1 MIIRFAKENRS
12 SNDGKPHTLTCRRD
26 DGSQTWQPS
35 SEFFVRHDLVHYAV
49 ETVLGYTE
57 AFLGLVARG
66 KDLDAFGTRNGVK
79 DVYTFEEG
87 WAEIIVSLL
96 QWPWPSDDAFFDAL
110 AITCANGG
118 IPLPPLTP
126 AQLARIRAEVTLLH
140 EEWERF
146 SKGGILERTF

>member
-1 MIIRFAKENRS
+1 MVIHFTKNNRRR
-12 SNDGKPHTLTCRRD
+12 DDDKPHTLTCRRD

-49 ETVLGYTE
+49 ETVLGYNE

-87 WAEIIVSLL
+87 WAETIVGLL
-96 QWPWPSDDAFFDAL
+96 QWFWPSDDALFDAL
-110 AITCANGG
+110 ATACANGG
-118 IPLPPLTP
+118 IPVPPLTP
-126 AQLARIRAEVTLLH
+126 AQLARIRAAVTALH
-140 EEWERF
+140 AEWERLPE
-146 SKGGILERTF
+146 GAVLERAF